1 MAFDWGGLVGAL
13 VPAAADIGGKLIVAD
28 AQQNVA
34 NTNKQIAA
42 NNLAA
47 EQARIASQERIAKMV
62 AQNQSQAQT
71 KENVNKESGFSIS
84 PTTGLLIGG
93 GVLLVGIIVV
103 VVVSKKKKAPPA
115 PNAPPPR

>member
-1 MAFDWGGLVGAL
+1 MAFDIGAFL
-13 VPAAADIGGKLIVAD
+13 TAVVPAVADVGGKLIMAD

-47 EQARIASQERIAKMV
+47 EQARQASQERIAKMM
-62 AQNQSQAQT
+62 AQNQNGGSNMNNDSRF
-71 KENVNKESGFSIS
+71 KIS

-93 GVLLVGIIVV
+93 LVLLVGITVV

-115 PNAPPPR
+115 PHAPLK